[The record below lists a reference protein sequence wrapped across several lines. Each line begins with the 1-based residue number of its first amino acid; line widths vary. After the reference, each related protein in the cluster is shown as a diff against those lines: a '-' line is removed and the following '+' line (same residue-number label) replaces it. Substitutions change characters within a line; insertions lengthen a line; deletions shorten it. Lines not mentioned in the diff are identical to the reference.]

1 MNAVIIILKLLFLN
15 VSDVGPAVSSDGV
28 EGFRGDG
35 ANSNKVNA
43 PGVFDE
49 AWKDDLRGQVDGNL
63 EGF

>member
-1 MNAVIIILKLLFLN
+1 MNAVIIILKGG
-15 VSDVGPAVSSDGV
+15 VSDVGPAVSSNGV